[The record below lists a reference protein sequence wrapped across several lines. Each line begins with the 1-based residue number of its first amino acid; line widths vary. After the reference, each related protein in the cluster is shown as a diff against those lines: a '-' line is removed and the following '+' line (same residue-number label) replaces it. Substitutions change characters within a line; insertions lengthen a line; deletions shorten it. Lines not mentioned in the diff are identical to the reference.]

1 MRALLSLWDRLSL
14 YLPITLMGLL
24 ALGTYWLVESTP
36 VRREAVTERVARHE
50 PDYFMKNFSVRTFVE
65 SGRIKSEVYGAAARH
80 YPDTE
85 TLEIDAVRIRS
96 FDDRGRLT
104 TATANR
110 ALTNRDGSEVQL
122 FGRAQIVRDA
132 QRGPAG
138 QNTPR
143 IEFPAIQGVYAR
155 LGVKDAVATV
165 QFIADHNA
173 PALADIA
180 DRLAEAI
187 DRGLWM
193 PKSNSARTRI
203 DGLRRVG
210 ETHVPGAK
218 P

>member
-1 MRALLSLWDRLSL
+1 MRGLLAWWDRLSL

-36 VRREAVTERVARHE
+36 AQREPVAQRPVRHE

-65 SGRIKSEVYGAAARH
+65 SGRIKSEVFGAAARH

-96 FDDRGRLT
+96 FDDKGRLT

-132 QRGPAG
+132 QAGPAG
-138 QNTPR
+138 QNLPR
-143 IEFPAIQGVYAR
+143 IEFRGEFLHAYLKTDRVVSNRPVEIRRGKDVFVADAMDYDNQRQTLLLQGRV
-155 LGVKDAVATV
+155 
-165 QFIADHNA
+165 
-173 PALADIA
+173 
-180 DRLAEAI
+180 
-187 DRGLWM
+187 RGQLV
-193 PKSNSARTRI
+193 PSSAR
-203 DGLRRVG
+203 
-210 ETHVPGAK
+210 
-218 P
+218 

>member
-1 MRALLSLWDRLSL
+1 MRALLALWDRLSL

-36 VRREAVTERVARHE
+36 VRREPVPARVVRHE
-50 PDYFMKNFSVRTFVE
+50 PDYFMKSFSVRTFVE

-85 TLEIDAVRIRS
+85 TLEIDAVRILS

-138 QNTPR
+138 QSTPR
-143 IEFPAIQGVYAR
+143 IEFRGEFLHAY
-155 LGVKDAVATV
+155 LK
-165 QFIADHNA
+165 ADRVVSNR
-173 PALADIA
+173 PVEIRRGRDVFLADTMDYDNLRQTMVMQGRVKGTLFPA
-180 DRLAEAI
+180 A
-187 DRGLWM
+187 
-193 PKSNSARTRI
+193 AR
-203 DGLRRVG
+203 
-210 ETHVPGAK
+210 
-218 P
+218 

>member
-1 MRALLSLWDRLSL
+1 MRALLALWDRLSL
-14 YLPITLMGLL
+14 YLPITLMGLV

-36 VRREAVTERVARHE
+36 VQREQAPERVARHE

-132 QRGPAG
+132 QVG
-138 QNTPR
+138 QGGQSTPR
-143 IEFPAIQGVYAR
+143 IEFRGEFLHAYLKTDRVVSNRPVEIRRGKDVFLADTMDYDNVRRTMVMQGR
-155 LGVKDAVATV
+155 VKGTLVP
-165 QFIADHNA
+165 A
-173 PALADIA
+173 PA
-180 DRLAEAI
+180 R
-187 DRGLWM
+187 
-193 PKSNSARTRI
+193 
-203 DGLRRVG
+203 
-210 ETHVPGAK
+210 
-218 P
+218 